1 MLSIL
6 EIRRI
11 IECGFQPL
19 SCTCT
24 YNHNGSLVIKVF
36 EDETGRVE
44 SVATAVSTA
53 NLTSAQSIENLIGEL
68 RSEIAFRTTSFL

>member
-1 MLSIL
+1 MLSIW

-24 YNHNGSLVIKVF
+24 YNHNGSLVIEVF

-44 SVATAVSTA
+44 LVATAVSTA

>member
-44 SVATAVSTA
+44 LVATAVSTA